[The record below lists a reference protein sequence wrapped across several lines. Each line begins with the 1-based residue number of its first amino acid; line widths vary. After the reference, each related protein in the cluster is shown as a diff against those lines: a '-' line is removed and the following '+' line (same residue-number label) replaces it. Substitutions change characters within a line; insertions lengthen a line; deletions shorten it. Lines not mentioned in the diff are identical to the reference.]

1 MNVVSLSLLKYFT
14 AQFNAFSILIKHL
27 SHTMVIAFV
36 VWGVAT
42 KLVQISFSFFTIS
55 WVYDSLLVL

>member
-1 MNVVSLSLLKYFT
+1 MNVVTLLLLKYFT
-14 AQFNAFSILIKHL
+14 AQFNDFSILIEHL

-42 KLVQISFSFFTIS
+42 KRV
-55 WVYDSLLVL
+55 